1 MRLLDTGPEER
12 RGDDLQP
19 GPGKVEFRDV
29 HFSYGPQ
36 REVLHGISFTLEPGK
51 VTAITGPSGA
61 GKTTA
66 ADLLL
71 KLWEPDSGDIRIDGQ
86 PLAQAD
92 PASVRRAVGMVAT
105 DGAVF
110 LGSLAENIRYKR
122 PNATPDQVR
131 QAALA
136 AGLERTLERLPEGL
150 DTEVGER
157 GVGLSVGER
166 QRLQIARVLVDQPRI
181 LVLDEATANLD
192 YATESELKQALGQL
206 SHRPTTLVIA
216 HRYSMI
222 KDADHVIV
230 LDQGRVLEEGSPDQL
245 TQAGGWFSQLAAQA
259 REERTLRE
267 DALEEAGV
275 NEGDM
280 QAGDVGGALE

>member
-1 MRLLDTGPEER
+1 
-12 RGDDLQP
+12 
-19 GPGKVEFRDV
+19 
-29 HFSYGPQ
+29 
-36 REVLHGISFTLEPGK
+36 
-51 VTAITGPSGA
+51 
-61 GKTTA
+61 
-66 ADLLL
+66 
-71 KLWEPDSGDIRIDGQ
+71 
-86 PLAQAD
+86 
-92 PASVRRAVGMVAT
+92 VGMVAT

-230 LDQGRVLEEGSPDQL
+230 LDQGRVLEEGSPDEL